1 MFTKVSL
8 LVSLNIKYFLT
19 QYFYPMPNSSFQL
32 FLLHLLLVLEIY
44 IFNPSDEFSS
54 FVVTKPRDKLLRAR
68 QVTVLVVT
76 AMVRPALTY
85 GAIVWWPRILVQTAA
100 TKLASVQRLA
110 CLAIRGAL
118 CSTPG
123 ATLDRIAVY
132 LFYFRNW
139 VYL

>member
-19 QYFYPMPNSSFQL
+19 QYFNSSCQL

-44 IFNPSDEFSS
+44 IFNPSDKFSS

-68 QVTVLVVT
+68 QVTVRLVT
-76 AMVRPALTY
+76 AMVRPVLTY
-85 GAIVWWPRILVQTAA
+85 GAIVWWPQILVQTAA

-110 CLAIRGAL
+110 CLGIRGAL